1 MRKRWLIILT
11 IINLILLIIGT
22 VCFVGTSINN
32 KIINSIEGN
41 FTYREEKGE
50 VVFQLKN
57 GEDIPIRFGEN
68 SAKITILSTVIDRKA
83 ELEIVMF
90 IKKYASQHGFSIKR
104 DVTELYGELRLH
116 YFLNALGYKKSHT
129 EDCDLDYVS
138 DKRWYVN
145 VVSKVI
151 GWIEI

>member
-1 MRKRWLIILT
+1 M
-11 IINLILLIIGT
+11 IIGT
-22 VCFVGTSINN
+22 VCYVGTSINN

-41 FTYREEKGE
+41 FTYREEKGV
-50 VVFQLKN
+50 VVFQLNN
-57 GEDIPIRFGEN
+57 GEDIPIQFGEN
-68 SAKITILSTVIDRKA
+68 GAKITVSSTVIIDRKA

-116 YFLNALGYKKSHT
+116 NFLNALGYKKSHT
-129 EDCDLDYVS
+129 EDCDLDYVA

-145 VVSKVI
+145 AVSKML
-151 GWIEI
+151 GWIGI